1 MTTLTQ
7 PLRDEHKE
15 LLPHI
20 ELLRTVADAIG
31 EAPFAS
37 LCQSIDEAYAFLTHH
52 LLLTPR
58 RQSAPS
64 ILWWEG

>member
-1 MTTLTQ
+1 MVTLTQ

-31 EAPFAS
+31 EASIAS
-37 LCQSIDEAYAFLTHH
+37 LRRSIDEAYAFLTQH
-52 LLLTPR
+52 LLPHP
-58 RQSAPS
+58 QAEDAPC